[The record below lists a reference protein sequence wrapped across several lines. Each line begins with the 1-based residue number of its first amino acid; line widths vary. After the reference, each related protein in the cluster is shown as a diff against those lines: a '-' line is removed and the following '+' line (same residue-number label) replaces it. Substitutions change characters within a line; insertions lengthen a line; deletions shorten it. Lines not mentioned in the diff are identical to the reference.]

1 MTETMDPRPA
11 VWTGHLV
18 VSGTDLAAS
27 AKFYND
33 IGMREV
39 ALLDEVAI
47 FELRGGT
54 HLVVRKDA
62 EAAGGPADWDL
73 MVEDLAATH
82 ADWSAKG
89 LDVSEIAQGPIHE
102 AFTVTDPDGNTI
114 EVNSSHVMG
123 PV

>member
-1 MTETMDPRPA
+1 MSTADPRPH

-18 VSGTDLAAS
+18 VSGKDLAAS
-27 AKFYND
+27 TSFYTD

-39 ALLDEVAI
+39 AILDEVAI

-54 HLVVRKDA
+54 HLVVRKDPDA
-62 EAAGGPADWDL
+62 RGGPAPWDL

-82 ADWSAKG
+82 ADWSSKG
-89 LDVSEIAQGPIHE
+89 LDVTPITTGPIHE
-102 AFTVTDPDGNTI
+102 AFTVTDPSGNAI
-114 EVNSSHVMG
+114 EVSSSHVVG

>member
-1 MTETMDPRPA
+1 MTTTDPRPH

-18 VSGTDLAAS
+18 VGGKDLAAS
-27 AKFYND
+27 TSFYTD

-39 ALLDEVAI
+39 AILDDVAI

-62 EAAGGPADWDL
+62 DAAGGPAPWDL
-73 MVEDLAATH
+73 MVDDIAATH
-82 ADWSAKG
+82 ADWSGKG
-89 LDVSEIAQGPIHE
+89 LTVSEIERGPIHE
-102 AFTVTDPDGNTI
+102 AFTVTDPSGNTI
-114 EVNSSHVMG
+114 QVSSSHVVG

>member
-1 MTETMDPRPA
+1 MTTTDQRPH

-18 VSGTDLAAS
+18 VSGRDLAAS
-27 AKFYND
+27 TSFYTT

-39 ALLDEVAI
+39 AILDEVAI

-62 EAAGGPADWDL
+62 IASGGPAPWDL
-73 MVEDLAATH
+73 MVDDLAATH
-82 ADWSAKG
+82 ADWSSKG
-89 LDVSEIAQGPIHE
+89 LDVSPIAQGPIHE
-102 AFTVTDPDGNTI
+102 AFTVTDPSGNTI
-114 EVNSSHVMG
+114 EVSSSHVVG